1 MNAATPA
8 LFALVFLLTPALL
21 IVLSLHNKLLDK
33 LGLVLLCFASG
44 IALNALLD
52 LNTLFDLNTTATQ
65 LGFIQLSA
73 LQTQVTEIA
82 IALALPLLVFSVDLR
97 LAMRSAGLCA
107 KSMLL
112 ALLSVTLVSFV
123 LTLIFAG
130 KIEQLW
136 QVAGLAVGAYTGG
149 GPNMAAIHSA
159 LEGDTSVFISM
170 TSYDILLSA
179 IYLLFAISIAKPIFK
194 HWLPSYQPPK
204 TNSAASESEGSQ
216 EEKPNTHF
224 DHLAQEGATAYLS
237 LSKKRGVVAATKA
250 FLASALVVGL
260 ALFCA
265 ALLPPEM
272 QSTAT
277 IILITSFGLA
287 ASLVPKIR
295 AIKESFQLGM
305 YLVLVF
311 CFTMGSMTDLSILTQ
326 LDLNLFAYVGGL
338 ITGALLLHALLCKLF
353 GVDVDTFLVTSGAA
367 IMSVPFIPMITSAIK
382 NKDLLVPGFA
392 AAIMGYAI
400 GNYLGIA
407 VAKVSQAMLGL

>member
-1 MNAATPA
+1 MSFAAPV
-8 LFALVFLLTPALL
+8 LFSLVFLLVPALL
-21 IVLSLHNKLLDK
+21 IALSLRHKLLDK
-33 LGLVLLCFASG
+33 LGLVLLCFACG

-52 LNTLFDLNTTATQ
+52 LNTTATQ
-65 LGFIQLSA
+65 MGFSSLSA

-112 ALLSVTLVSFV
+112 ALLSVTLVSFI
-123 LTLIFAG
+123 LTLVFAG

-159 LEGDTSVFISM
+159 LEGDSSVFITM

-194 HWLPSYQPPK
+194 HWLPSYKPIEAEHPELALKDGQ
-204 TNSAASESEGSQ
+204 T
-216 EEKPNTHF
+216 EKHNENQNTHF
-224 DHLAQEGATAYLS
+224 DHLAQEGAEAYLS
-237 LSKKRGVVAATKA
+237 LTKKRGVFAATKA
-250 FLASALVVGL
+250 FMVSVLVVAL

-265 ALLPPEM
+265 TLLPATL

-287 ASLVPKIR
+287 ASLVP
-295 AIKESFQLGM
+295 
-305 YLVLVF
+305 
-311 CFTMGSMTDLSILTQ
+311 
-326 LDLNLFAYVGGL
+326 
-338 ITGALLLHALLCKLF
+338 
-353 GVDVDTFLVTSGAA
+353 
-367 IMSVPFIPMITSAIK
+367 
-382 NKDLLVPGFA
+382 
-392 AAIMGYAI
+392 
-400 GNYLGIA
+400 
-407 VAKVSQAMLGL
+407 